1 MIDKDIKYKDVPQL
15 VKPRKDGKRPG
26 YRGDAAAASGAAGH
40 GGNTGGGTA
49 SGRGDGPAKG
59 GSGLSNREQ
68 YSARRTVTPKTQE
81 VNIGPVGNV
90 QRDTKLERQRQRT
103 IARDKRIKDV
113 EKLIDRPT
121 FGFTD
126 AATYNLLSPKSIG
139 TGLLGLVTGPFAP
152 AALRS
157 FKNMGPFN
165 NQDFYDQKVAPA
177 GITDLSYDDYM
188 DARLSGEID
197 AYGNPIGNIGGDGGS
212 APSQAQLIQQAA
224 IVNPLAN
231 ITEPTPAPQENL
243 QGGVAQLYAQY
254 MRNLGYNV

>member
-49 SGRGDGPAKG
+49 SGRGDGPARG

-90 QRDTKLERQRQRT
+90 QRDTELERQRQRT

-113 EKLIDRPT
+113 EELIDRPT

-126 AATYNLLSPKSIG
+126 AAKYNLLSPKSIG
-139 TGLLGLVTGPFAP
+139 SGIISLATGVPFLGSILT
-152 AALRS
+152 
-157 FKNMGPFN
+157 NMGPFN
-165 NQDFYDQKVAPA
+165 NRQFYDEKVVPA
-177 GITDLSYDDYM
+177 GKTDLSYDDYM

-212 APSQAQLIQQAA
+212 IPSQAQLIQQAA

-231 ITEPTPAPQENL
+231 TTAPQENL

>member
-1 MIDKDIKYKDVPQL
+1 V
-15 VKPRKDGKRPG
+15 
-26 YRGDAAAASGAAGH
+26 A
-40 GGNTGGGTA
+40 
-49 SGRGDGPAKG
+49 
-59 GSGLSNREQ
+59 
-68 YSARRTVTPKTQE
+68 
-81 VNIGPVGNV
+81 
-90 QRDTKLERQRQRT
+90 
-103 IARDKRIKDV
+103 
-113 EKLIDRPT
+113 
-121 FGFTD
+121 
-126 AATYNLLSPKSIG
+126 
-139 TGLLGLVTGPFAP
+139 GPFAP

-157 FKNMGPFN
+157 LKNMGPFN

-197 AYGNPIGNIGGDGGS
+197 AYGNPIGNTGGNGGS

-231 ITEPTPAPQENL
+231 TTAPQENL

>member
-49 SGRGDGPAKG
+49 GGRGDGPAKG
-59 GSGLSNREQ
+59 GRDSHMGSQGKTGKPSNIGAPDRSKVSRQQQINHEKAVAAAQ
-68 YSARRTVTPKTQE
+68 AAAKAKARRDRIAAVETVINRNP
-81 VNIGPVGNV
+81 
-90 QRDTKLERQRQRT
+90 
-103 IARDKRIKDV
+103 
-113 EKLIDRPT
+113 

-126 AATYNLLSPKSIG
+126 AANINLLSPKSIG
-139 TGLLGLVTGPFAP
+139 TGLLGLVAGPFAP

-157 FKNMGPFN
+157 LKNMGPFN

-197 AYGNPIGNIGGDGGS
+197 AYGNPIGNTGGNGGS

-231 ITEPTPAPQENL
+231 TTAPQENL

-254 MRNLGYNV
+254 MRNLGYDL